1 MIKAAGPVVVG
12 AMAMGSMA
20 VIGQGVS
27 DVVSGQVSS
36 RRPTCVWASGLRW
49 LVQ

>member
-1 MIKAAGPVVVG
+1 MIEAAGPVVVG

-27 DVVSGQVSS
+27 DVVSGQEAYMRV
-36 RRPTCVWASGLRW
+36 ASGLRW
-49 LVQ
+49 PVR